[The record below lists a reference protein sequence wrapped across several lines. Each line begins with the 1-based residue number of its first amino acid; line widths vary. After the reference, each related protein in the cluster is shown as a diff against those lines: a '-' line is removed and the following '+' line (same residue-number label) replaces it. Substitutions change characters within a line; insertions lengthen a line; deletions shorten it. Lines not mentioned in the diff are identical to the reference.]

1 MHHLVAAAHGLE
13 LTPIYSIVHDCCQP
27 NWAGRTDKNSDLQVV
42 TAVRFF
48 PIVEP
53 VNELLETG
61 ERERAELTRLR
72 DQAITADMRAWSVT
86 ERKTQSLPDDLSWHD
101 NLAGQIGLDRQ
112 FQLRDP
118 ESKSRLT
125 KNGVQTTFDY
135 DLETLRGVARLH
147 ARRGAKFQIVNLSTA
162 CLTFSMP
169 FRAKISSRTV
179 SPFFYTGLATRY
191 ESQRLTEDDR
201 DGLPDWINPLRPKS
215 FNNWLS
221 EREWIPIML
230 ETADQPRKLLLKLD
244 VDETNIDSLELAS
257 CEEIFAERERQY
269 QESYRHIPSL
279 DELCSLYGDPTN
291 RKIYMMSRD
300 VEGDGWTCT
309 NVPPAPSL
317 PSIDLQHL
325 AS

>member
-86 ERKTQSLPDDLSWHD
+86 ERKPQSLPDDLSWHD

-147 ARRGAKFQIVNLSTA
+147 ARRGAKFQIVNLG
-162 CLTFSMP
+162 
-169 FRAKISSRTV
+169 
-179 SPFFYTGLATRY
+179 GLRIRSGDA
-191 ESQRLTEDDR
+191 LV
-201 DGLPDWINPLRPKS
+201 
-215 FNNWLS
+215 
-221 EREWIPIML
+221 EWIEERRAAGI
-230 ETADQPRKLLLKLD
+230 TGFH
-244 VDETNIDSLELAS
+244 TSLAGYGEIHDRWNGRAGDFDYQTSILRLAG
-257 CEEIFAERERQY
+257 ERRMVVC
-269 QESYRHIPSL
+269 RA
-279 DELCSLYGDPTN
+279 CSIA
-291 RKIYMMSRD
+291 RR
-300 VEGDGWTCT
+300 
-309 NVPPAPSL
+309 
-317 PSIDLQHL
+317 
-325 AS
+325 